1 MKNNKKPVKSP
12 LRYPGGKSKA
22 VKTILPLIPVF
33 DEYREP
39 MVGGG
44 SVFFAVKQRYPE
56 KKYWIND
63 KNEELYRFWK
73 VCRDNPRCMVAEI
86 RKWKKEYGEKE
97 EDGKRLYKYLVH
109 DAENLTIE
117 QKAARYFVL
126 NRITFSG
133 LAETGGYSAGSY
145 LYRFTESSINRI
157 YMASKILQ
165 GVKITNL
172 DYSEVIQGDG
182 EGVFI
187 FLDPPYISKTRYK
200 LYGKDGQLHKNFN
213 HTEFAKNVEKCKHRW
228 LITYDD
234 DEEVNK
240 LFKFANGSKGKIYK
254 WVHQYGTN
262 STYKD
267 TAKKGNELFILNY
280 NINEV
285 QKRLNI

>member
-1 MKNNKKPVKSP
+1 MEEKAEIIKSP

-22 VKTILPLIPVF
+22 VKKIIPLITEY

-44 SVFFAVKQRYPE
+44 SVFFTLKQKYPDR
-56 KKYWIND
+56 KYWIND
-63 KNEELYRFWK
+63 KNEELYQFWK
-73 VCRDNPRCMVAEI
+73 ACRDNPRRMVAEI
-86 RKWKKEYGEKE
+86 RKWKKEYIE
-97 EDGKRLYKYLVH
+97 EDGKRLYEYLVH
-109 DAENLTIE
+109 DAENLTVE

-126 NRITFSG
+126 NRIAFSG
-133 LAETGGYSAGSY
+133 LAETGGYSAESY
-145 LYRFTESSINRI
+145 LYRFTESSIKRI
-157 YMASKILQ
+157 YKASKILQ
-165 GVKITNL
+165 DIKITNL
-172 DYSEVIQGDG
+172 DYSEVIQAEG
-182 EGVFI
+182 ENVFI

-200 LYGKDGQLHKNFN
+200 LYGKGGQLHKNFN
-213 HTEFAKNVEKCKHRW
+213 HAEFAKNVEKCKHRW

-262 STYKD
+262 STYKN

-280 NINEV
+280 NINEW
-285 QKRLNI
+285 QRQLNI